1 MPNKKTKTEELQ
13 SDSDSDSDFEE
24 DSNFKLDNVEY
35 NKFLSKLFP
44 SNHMKK
50 KIKSLKKKS
59 KQEEELEDDEEYDE
73 DEEYEECEDEEVDEE
88 ECEEEE
94 DEVEEDD
101 EELLDNKD
109 DNKLNIVLNLSDLAN
124 EELYEDYSDEEEENE
139 ELTKQE
145 LEKAKKE
152 VEMLENELKYLELY
166 LSKSDN
172 LEGNL
177 KNTKIHKNFLQKAKE
192 TKKQI
197 EKQKTKVQSSLKE
210 KNTKKF
216 KKIIKQNSGMNEFS
230 FFNKLD
236 IDEQNILL
244 EKLEGLNQLVKI
256 EKPYRF
262 KLLDTDMPDKFKAC
276 ALKKLNILKT
286 MDPYTGEY
294 HKLKMWVDM
303 FMEIPF
309 NKYTNLPVSLENN
322 TKDECVSF
330 MNNAV
335 SILNDAAYGM
345 NDAKL
350 QIMQII
356 GTWISN
362 PNAMG
367 TAIVLKGPA
376 GTGKTT
382 LVKDG
387 ISKILKRNF
396 ELISLGGINDGC
408 YLDGHSPTYEGA
420 VPGKM
425 VDILIKGK
433 SCSPVI
439 LFDELDKISDT
450 PKGDEI
456 VGILTHLTDVTQN
469 NNFNDKYF
477 SEINFDFSKSLFIFT
492 CNEYPSKLNI
502 LLDRMY
508 KIETTGY
515 SVKDKLV
522 IAKDYLLPKI
532 VKQVKFNEG
541 DIIIEDDMIKYIIEH
556 CTENEKGVRNLK
568 RCLEIVFTKLNLYR
582 LSDSASTF
590 FDEKDKL
597 TVKFP
602 FKVNKNIV
610 DKLVKNKK
618 NEIFS
623 TLYM

>member
-1 MPNKKTKTEELQ
+1 MPNKKLKTEEIEES
-13 SDSDSDSDFEE
+13 SDSDSDYEE
-24 DSNFKLDNVEY
+24 DSNFKIDNAEY

-44 SNHMKK
+44 SKYMKDK
-50 KIKSLKKKS
+50 MNKIKK
-59 KQEEELEDDEEYDE
+59 KQEEEDDDEDDEDDE
-73 DEEYEECEDEEVDEE
+73 DEEYEECEVEEECEDEE
-88 ECEEEE
+88 ECKEEVE
-94 DEVEEDD
+94 DETEEADVESS
-101 EELLDNKD
+101 
-109 DNKLNIVLNLSDLAN
+109 KLNIVLNLSDLAN
-124 EELYEDYSDEEEENE
+124 EELYDDLTDDEEEEDE
-139 ELTKQE
+139 EATQKELEMTKEKISE
-145 LEKAKKE
+145 LEK
-152 VEMLENELKYLELY
+152 ELKYLEMY
-166 LSKSDN
+166 LGHSEK
-172 LEGNL
+172 LEDGL
-177 KNTKIHKNFLQKAKE
+177 KTTKIHKTFCVKAKE
-192 TKKQI
+192 TKKKI
-197 EKQKTKVQSSLKE
+197 EKEKKKIESTLKQKNS
-210 KNTKKF
+210 KKF
-216 KKIIKQNSGMNEFS
+216 KKIIKQNSGMNELS
-230 FFNKLD
+230 YFNKLE
-236 IDEQNILL
+236 IEEQNVLL
-244 EKLEGLNQLVKI
+244 NKLEGLSELI
-256 EKPYRF
+256 TIDKPYRF
-262 KLLDTDMPDKFKAC
+262 KLLETDIPNKFKSC

-286 MDPYTGEY
+286 MDPYSGEY
-294 HKLKMWVDM
+294 HKMKMWIDR

-309 NKYTNLPVSLENN
+309 NQYTDLPVSYEKN
-322 TKDECVSF
+322 TKEECVEF
-330 MNNAV
+330 MNNSV
-335 SILNDAAYGM
+335 DILNEAAYGM

-356 GTWISN
+356 GTWIAN

-408 YLDGHSPTYEGA
+408 YLDGHSSTYEGA

-425 VDILIKGK
+425 VDVLIKGK
-433 SCSPVI
+433 TCSPVI

-492 CNEYPSKLNI
+492 CNEYPSRLGI

-508 KIETTGY
+508 KIETGGY
-515 SVKDKLV
+515 SVKEKLI
-522 IAKDYLLPKI
+522 IAKQYLLPKI
-532 VKQVKFNEG
+532 IKQIKFNEE
-541 DIIIEDDMIKYIIEH
+541 DIVLEDDIIKYIIEQ
-556 CTENEKGVRNLK
+556 CTEGEKGVRNLK
-568 RCLEIVFTKLNLYR
+568 RCLEIIYTKLNLYR
-582 LSDSASTF
+582 LSDSGSTF
-590 FDEKDKL
+590 FEEKDKL

-602 FKVNKNIV
+602 YTIDRNIV